1 MEGIFVFME
10 NIINEDKKNKYIGNP
25 DGSVRIIRKKE
36 GSDNWRNELENKN
49 WVRIP
54 HNWAQEALKDL
65 RPVERW
71 VLVVLKS
78 YKGTKGIYPSLRELS
93 NTSGLSLKGVWTIVK
108 RLEKRKK
115 IEIIK
120 ARGKYNTYKILC

>member
-1 MEGIFVFME
+1 ME

-54 HNWAQEALKDL
+54 HNWVQEDLKGL
-65 RPVERW
+65 KPIEVW
-71 VLVVLKS
+71 VMVALKS
-78 YKGTKGIYPSLRELS
+78 YKGTRGLIYPSLRELS
-93 NTSGLSLKGVWTIVK
+93 ATTKLSLKGVWTIIK
-108 RLEKRKK
+108 RLEKLKK
-115 IEIIK
+115 IKITK
-120 ARGKYNTYKILC
+120 ARGRENNYQMLC